1 MTAEAKQCPKQ
12 DYLRAE
18 EVMRILALD
27 LAEKTGFAHTDGT
40 FGVKHFEWAKWP
52 YGQRWNAFECW
63 LRGMLVEHTT
73 DQIAYEAALHQKGA
87 AAHVANVLVG
97 TIERVSWDSGLLTP
111 KGYHNS
117 TLKKHATGSGRA
129 TKVDM
134 WEAAKKR
141 NPDLKAETDD
151 VVDALFLLDLALS
164 ELTPAP

>member
-1 MTAEAKQCPKQ
+1 
-12 DYLRAE
+12 
-18 EVMRILALD
+18 MRILALD

-40 FGVKHFEWAKWP
+40 FGVKHFEWAKHP
-52 YGQRWNAFECW
+52 YGLRWDMFDKW
-63 LRGMLVEHTT
+63 LQQVLAEHKT
-73 DQIAYEAALHQKGA
+73 DRVVYEAALHQKGA

-97 TIERVSWDSGLLTP
+97 IVERVSWNAGLPTP

-164 ELTPAP
+164 ELPAEREANRA